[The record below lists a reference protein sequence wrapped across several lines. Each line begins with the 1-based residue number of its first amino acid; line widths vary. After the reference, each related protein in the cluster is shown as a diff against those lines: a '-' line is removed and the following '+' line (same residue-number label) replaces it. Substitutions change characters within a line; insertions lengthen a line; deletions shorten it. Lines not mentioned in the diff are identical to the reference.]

1 MTADATINS
10 RGQITIPKIFRASL
24 GMKTGNRLTLTLL
37 PDATVILRVK
47 NKKISDVA
55 GLLHDKNRK
64 PLSIFAL
71 SI

>member
-55 GLLHDKNRK
+55 GLLHDKN
-64 PLSIFAL
+64 
-71 SI
+71 